1 MTMGKSKIWMVAAVA
16 LPLMMTGCK
25 TAKNITDANTGAT
38 PAAKTGGTSGTGNA
52 VKKTDN
58 VQQLSKVMA
67 NVSTAKAMVANIDF
81 NLKSGKKDLTVDGK
95 LSMKKDQV
103 IRIQLTPLGLM
114 EVGRIELTPDSVLFI
129 DRVHKQYMKSSY
141 QQVSFLKNNG
151 IDFYTLQALFWNQLF
166 VPGERKLGDAQLNM
180 YDVDNNTIKLE
191 KGKMEYLWTTDTNV
205 QQLISALATYTG
217 NSSGQSMM
225 KWGYSDFKSFSGKK
239 FPALQNIT
247 ISTNS
252 TGTQKTFDV
261 TIKLKSMKEDSSW
274 DTETKVSGKY
284 KPVQLKDVI
293 NQIMNIK

>member
-151 IDFYTLQALFWNQLF
+151 IDFYALQALFWNQLF

-205 QQLISALATYTG
+205 QQLLSALATYTG
-217 NSSGQSMM
+217 SSSGQSMM

>member
-38 PAAKTGGTSGTGNA
+38 PAANTGGTSGTGNA

-58 VQQLSKVMA
+58 VQHLSKVMA

-151 IDFYTLQALFWNQLF
+151 IDFYALQALFWNQLF

-217 NSSGQSMM
+217 SSSGQSMM